1 MSDHK
6 TLRVKRENG
15 VVTVTLARESS
26 RNAIDLAMCVELA
39 QVFDALRFD
48 PGSRVVLVRAKGPA
62 FCAGVDI
69 KELKANGEAW
79 RVQRRHRGLDAYLA
93 IERCPTPVIAVVE
106 APAYGGGCELAAA
119 CDFVVASASAT
130 FQWPEALH
138 GGVGATQR
146 LPRIVGP
153 SRAREL
159 LFTGRTIDALEA
171 QRIGFATHVVAPE
184 AVEGMVKEL
193 VAAIGKADATA
204 LRGIKRAMQAGE
216 GCDRSTAVDIER
228 QSIEWAMAQQR
239 NPA

>member
-1 MSDHK
+1 MSEPK
-6 TLRVKRENG
+6 TLRVTRDKG
-15 VVTVTLARESS
+15 VVSVALAREGS
-26 RNAIDLAMCVELA
+26 RNAIDLAMCMELVQA
-39 QVFDALRFD
+39 FDALRFD
-48 PGSRVVLVRAKGPA
+48 GDARVVLLRAKGPA

-93 IERCPTPVIAVVE
+93 IERCPLPVIAVVE
-106 APAYGGGCELAAA
+106 APAYGGGCELAAS
-119 CDFVVASASAT
+119 CDFVVASTTAT

-153 SRAREL
+153 SAAREL
-159 LFTGRTIDALEA
+159 LFTGRTIDAREA

-184 AVEGMVKEL
+184 AIEGAVQDI
-193 VAAIGKADATA
+193 VAAILKADATA

-216 GCDRSTAVDIER
+216 GCDRATAIDIER